1 MTQYQRAHIP
11 VVRDSD
17 NIHRCAVALLEALEQ
32 HKGVQSAR
40 LDTDTGHL
48 TLQYNP
54 DLISLERVD
63 QLAQGL
69 DVELGLHY
77 AGCSMRVSGASCADC
92 ARQIENELTTM
103 PGVPWAAVNVA
114 AGVLSVEYAPV
125 QTDPE
130 TIETKIYELG
140 YTVEDESD
148 EEPRGFWHRER
159 LEPLL
164 VAVTLLSLGVGWAL
178 RALGAP
184 PAPVTVLAVVA
195 YLAGGYYGTLDGLRT
210 LRGLRIDV
218 NLLMV
223 VAALGAALIGNW
235 PEGATLLFL
244 FSLSNVLQAYA
255 IDRSRQAIRK
265 LLDLRPATA
274 TVLRDGAEVEV
285 PVEAVQL
292 DDVVIVRPGERI
304 PVDGSVMRGQS
315 SVDQSTIT
323 GESMPVQKETG
334 APVFA
339 GTVNQHGTLEIG
351 VTKLTGDST
360 LAKIIQMVEEA
371 QARRA
376 PTQRFIDTF
385 EQYYAIVVILA
396 ALAFI
401 LVPVFALGRPFEETF
416 YRAMVLL
423 VVASPCAL
431 VISTP
436 ASILSAIANA
446 ARRGVLFKGG
456 VHLENAATIQVVAF
470 DKTGTLTLGTPQ
482 VTDVVPTGGRSADE
496 LVALTATAESR
507 SEHPLAQAVLREAQ
521 ARGLTIGGADSFKA
535 LPGMGVRA
543 RVDGEEILVGS
554 SQLMAEHGHTLP
566 DQLAADKARLE
577 SEGKTVLLVHNQTW
591 VGAMAI
597 ADQVRAD
604 AAQTVAAIKRGGAQR
619 VVMLTGD
626 NARVAEA
633 VAKTVGLDEVHADL
647 LPGDKVS
654 VLKELEA
661 RYGPVAMV
669 GDGVNDAPALAVS
682 TLGIAMGAAGTDVAL
697 ESADVVLM
705 ADDLGKIPYVLGLAK
720 RARRVVWQ
728 NIVFSMA
735 VVVMLIV
742 GTFGVNL
749 PLPLGVVGHE
759 GSTLIVVANGLRL
772 LTFGRGQEKLSQS

>member
-1 MTQYQRAHIP
+1 M
-11 VVRDSD
+11 
-17 NIHRCAVALLEALEQ
+17 
-32 HKGVQSAR
+32 
-40 LDTDTGHL
+40 
-48 TLQYNP
+48 
-54 DLISLERVD
+54 
-63 QLAQGL
+63 
-69 DVELGLHY
+69 
-77 AGCSMRVSGASCADC
+77 
-92 ARQIENELTTM
+92 
-103 PGVPWAAVNVA
+103 
-114 AGVLSVEYAPV
+114 
-125 QTDPE
+125 
-130 TIETKIYELG
+130 
-140 YTVEDESD
+140 
-148 EEPRGFWHRER
+148 
-159 LEPLL
+159 
-164 VAVTLLSLGVGWAL
+164 
-178 RALGAP
+178 
-184 PAPVTVLAVVA
+184 
-195 YLAGGYYGTLDGLRT
+195 
-210 LRGLRIDV
+210 
-218 NLLMV
+218 
-223 VAALGAALIGNW
+223 
-235 PEGATLLFL
+235 
-244 FSLSNVLQAYA
+244 
-255 IDRSRQAIRK
+255 
-265 LLDLRPATA
+265 
-274 TVLRDGAEVEV
+274 RDGAEAEV

-304 PVDGSVMRGQS
+304 PVDGSVVRGQS

-323 GESMPVQKETG
+323 GESMPAQKETG
-334 APVFA
+334 SPVFA

-351 VTKLTGDST
+351 VTKLTADST
-360 LAKIIQMVEEA
+360 LSKIIQMVEDA

-385 EQYYAIVVILA
+385 EQYYAIVVIIA

-401 LVPVFALGRPFEETF
+401 LVPVFVLGFPFEETF

-456 VHLENAATIQVVAF
+456 IHLENAATIQVVAF

-482 VTDVVPTGGRSADE
+482 VTDVVPAGGHSADD
-496 LVALTATAESR
+496 LIALTATAESR
-507 SEHPLAQAVLREAQ
+507 SEHPLAQAVLREAKT
-521 ARGLTIGGADSFKA
+521 RGLPVSGADAFEA

-554 SQLMAEHGHTLP
+554 TQLMAQHGHVLP
-566 DQLAADKARLE
+566 DELATDKARLE
-577 SEGKTVLLVHNQTW
+577 GEGKTVLLVHNQTW

-597 ADQVRAD
+597 ADKVRPD
-604 AAQTVAAIKRGGAQR
+604 AAQTVAAIKRSGIKR

-633 VAKTVGLDEVHADL
+633 VARTVGVDEAHADL
-647 LPGDKVS
+647 LPSDKVS
-654 VLKELEA
+654 VLKKLEEQ
-661 RYGPVAMV
+661 YGPVAMV

-697 ESADVVLM
+697 ETADVVLM
-705 ADDLGKIPYVLGLAK
+705 ADDLAKIPYVLGLAK

-772 LTFGRGQEKLSQS
+772 LAFGRGQEGLSS

>member
-17 NIHRCAVALLEALEQ
+17 NIHRCAATLLVALEQ

-69 DVELGLHY
+69 GVELGLHY
-77 AGCSMRVSGASCADC
+77 AGCSMRVSGTTCADC
-92 ARQIENELTTM
+92 ARQIEKELTAM

-125 QTDPE
+125 QTGPE
-130 TIETKIYELG
+130 AIETKIYELG
-140 YTVEDESD
+140 YAIEDETG

-164 VAVTLLSLGVGWAL
+164 VAVTLVSLGVGWAL

-184 PAPVTVLAVVA
+184 PAPVTALAVVA

-210 LRGLRIDV
+210 LRSLRIDV

-274 TVLRDGAEVEV
+274 TVMRDGAEAEV

-304 PVDGSVMRGQS
+304 PVDGSVIRGQS

-323 GESMPVQKETG
+323 GESMPVQKEAG

-385 EQYYAIVVILA
+385 EQYYAIVVIMA

-401 LVPVFALGRPFEETF
+401 LVPVFVLGNPFEETF

-456 VHLENAATIQVVAF
+456 VHLENAAAIQVVAF
-470 DKTGTLTLGTPQ
+470 DKTGTLTLGRPQ
-482 VTDVVPTGGRSADE
+482 VTDVLPAGGCSADE

-507 SEHPLAQAVLREAQ
+507 SEHPLALAVLREAQ
-521 ARGLTIGGADSFKA
+521 TRGLPIGGADSFKA

-554 SQLMAEHGHTLP
+554 SQLMAQHGHALP
-566 DQLAADKARLE
+566 EELATDKARLE
-577 SEGKTVLLVHNQTW
+577 SEGKTVLLVRNQTW

-597 ADQVRAD
+597 ADEVRAD
-604 AAQTVAAIKRGGAQR
+604 AAQTVAAIKRGGVQR

-633 VAKTVGLDEVHADL
+633 VARTVGVDETHADL

-697 ESADVVLM
+697 ETADVVLM

-759 GSTLIVVANGLRL
+759 GSTLIVAANGLRL
-772 LTFGRGQEKLSQS
+772 LAFGRAQEKLSQS